1 MVRSGAR
8 RACVLGG
15 ALGLVIA
22 CVTSTGEAADGWQ
35 KPISLGRLAPDLHL
49 TSLAVGARG
58 DAAAAWYSK
67 QTQPPYAY
75 RVRVATSKRGHG
87 WVGPTTFYAG
97 NHRDIDGPHVVVNSD
112 GVATVLWA
120 EGANSTDVT
129 HCRVRVTSGKVS
141 AGWSPTW
148 IFSTECAVSTQLT
161 VDGQGDLVAA
171 WQSLD
176 TARPTYATKVHGHAW
191 SSPARVPNT
200 QGLAVRGLATN
211 QAGDST
217 MVLAGADTN
226 HRGVYVV
233 QRHRGTGWSN
243 PVRVSRV
250 KPFDVPRVAESAQGK
265 ATLVWSNARHRIFTA
280 SSSAH
285 GGWTKARRLGR
296 GYPSRVEYDQRKVL
310 AVWATISGSTMF
322 AMKRPRAGWQAA
334 EKLSGTSK
342 RNQEPDVSVDGRGR
356 VTVVWSNFYTGN
368 VQARTR
374 GKAGRWSELRT
385 VTAKGYATSAFVD
398 SSSDGRTWVVWR
410 VKNDDQKFRAKA
422 SLRG

>member
-1 MVRSGAR
+1 V
-8 RACVLGG
+8 GG

-22 CVTSTGEAADGWQ
+22 CVTTTGEAADGWQ

-49 TSLAVGARG
+49 TSLSVGVRG

-67 QTQPPYAY
+67 QTKPPYAY

-112 GVATVLWA
+112 GLATVLWA

-129 HCRVRVTSGKVS
+129 HCRVRIASGKVS
-141 AGWSPTW
+141 AAWSPSW

-161 VDGQGDLVAA
+161 VDGHGDLVAA

-176 TARPTYATKVHGHAW
+176 TDRPTYATKVHGHAW
-191 SSPARVPNT
+191 SSPALVPHS

-217 MVLAGADTN
+217 MVLAGDDPD
-226 HRGVYVV
+226 HHGVYVV
-233 QRHRGTGWSN
+233 RRHRGTGWSN

-250 KPFDVPRVAESAQGK
+250 EPLGVPQVAESAKGN
-265 ATLVWSNARHRIFTA
+265 ATLMWSGARHRIFTA
-280 SSSAH
+280 SSSVH
-285 GGWTKARRLGR
+285 GRWSKARRLGR
-296 GYPSRVEYDQRKVL
+296 GYPSRIEYDQRRVL
-310 AVWATISGSTMF
+310 AVWASLRGSTLF

-334 EKLSGTSK
+334 ENLSGTSK
-342 RNQEPDVSVDGRGR
+342 RNQEQDVSVDGRGR

-368 VQARTR
+368 IHARTR
-374 GKAGRWSELRT
+374 GKSGRWSEIQT
-385 VTAKGYATSAFVD
+385 VTAKGYATTPFVA
-398 SSSDGRTWVVWR
+398 SSPGERTWVVWR
-410 VKNDDQKFRAKA
+410 VKNDDQRFRAKA
-422 SLRG
+422 SARG